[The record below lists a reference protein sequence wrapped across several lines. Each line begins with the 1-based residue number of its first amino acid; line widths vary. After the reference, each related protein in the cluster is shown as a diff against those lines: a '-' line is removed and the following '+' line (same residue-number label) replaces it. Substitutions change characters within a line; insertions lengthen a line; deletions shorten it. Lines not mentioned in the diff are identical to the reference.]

1 MKKFKKITITCN
13 SFDKEI
19 QAIINQCKEVL
30 ENINVEIVS
39 VINLREHKDRKKVNF
54 KKIALNSDLIISI
67 GGDGTMLS
75 CSRDLGYFG
84 VPILGINLGNLGFL
98 TDIAPEEIT
107 SRLLEVVKG
116 SYTKEKRSF
125 IDVSINENTKD
136 NLLALNEAVIH
147 SGGVAKLI
155 GYQVFIDGVFVFRQQ
170 ADGLIISSPTGST
183 AYSLSGGGPIV
194 HPSLKSIILL
204 PMFPHSLNSSPLI
217 IKDDSEVTI
226 ELVGKSNRAKL
237 SMDSHN
243 SINLKK
249 GDLIKIRK
257 SIMELTLVHPIGH
270 DFFSACRNKLG
281 WSSGITS

>member
-1 MKKFKKITITCN
+1 VKKFKNIVITCN
-13 SFDKEI
+13 SFDKEV
-19 QAIINQCKEVL
+19 QEIIDQCCEVL
-30 ENINVEIVS
+30 ENVNVNIVS
-39 VINLREHKDRKKVNF
+39 VINLSAKKN
-54 KKIALNSDLIISI
+54 KKNNLKEVSSKSDLIISI

-107 SRLLEVVKG
+107 SRLIEVVKG

-125 IDVSINENTKD
+125 LEVSINTKEN
-136 NLLALNEAVIH
+136 NFLALNEAVIH
-147 SGGVAKLI
+147 SGAVAKMI
-155 GYQVFIDGVFVFRQQ
+155 GYELLIDNDFVFRQK

-194 HPSLKSIILL
+194 HPRLKSIILL

-217 IKDDSEVTI
+217 IKDDSEI
-226 ELVGKSNRAKL
+226 SLELVGKNDKAKL

-243 SINLKK
+243 LIDLKT
-249 GDLIKIRK
+249 GDKITIRK
-257 SIMELTLVHPIGH
+257 SEKELTLVHPMGH

-281 WSSGITS
+281 WSSGITD

>member
-1 MKKFKKITITCN
+1 MKKFKNIVITCN
-13 SFDKEI
+13 SFDKEV
-19 QAIINQCKEVL
+19 QEIIDQCCEVL
-30 ENINVEIVS
+30 ENVNVNIVS
-39 VINLREHKDRKKVNF
+39 VINLSAKKN
-54 KKIALNSDLIISI
+54 KKNNLKEVSSKSDLIISI

-107 SRLLEVVKG
+107 SRLIEVVKG

-125 IDVSINENTKD
+125 LEVSINTKEN
-136 NLLALNEAVIH
+136 NFLALNEAVIH
-147 SGGVAKLI
+147 SGAVAKMI
-155 GYQVFIDGVFVFRQQ
+155 GYELLIDNDFVFRQK

-194 HPSLKSIILL
+194 HPRLKSIILL

-217 IKDDSEVTI
+217 IKDDSEI
-226 ELVGKSNRAKL
+226 SLELVGKNDKAKL

-243 SINLKK
+243 LIDLKT
-249 GDLIKIRK
+249 GDKITIRK
-257 SIMELTLVHPIGH
+257 SEKELTLVHPMGH

-281 WSSGITS
+281 WSSGITD

>member
-1 MKKFKKITITCN
+1 MKKFKKVTITCN
-13 SFDKEI
+13 SFDKDI

-30 ENINVEIVS
+30 ENIDVKIESI
-39 VINLREHKDRKKVNF
+39 INLGEINKSKKVNF
-54 KKIALNSDLIISI
+54 KKIASNSDLIISI

-75 CSRDLGYFG
+75 CSRELGYFG

-116 SYTKEKRSF
+116 SYTEEKRSF
-125 IDVSINENTKD
+125 LDISINEKSN

-147 SGGVAKLI
+147 SGAVAKLI

-194 HPSLKSIILL
+194 HPSLESIILL

-217 IKDDSEVTI
+217 IKDNCEIMI
-226 ELVGKSNRAKL
+226 ELVGKSNKAKL

-243 SINLKK
+243 LVDLKK
-249 GDLIKIRK
+249 GDIIKIKK
-257 SIMELTLVHPIGH
+257 SVMKLTLVHPLGH

-281 WSSGITS
+281 WSSGITN